1 MEACKSQTVVETREN
16 RPVGFSDAV
25 YFVVSLSSVLVSIP
39 RVRKV
44 WQRHSLLTYCLKI
57 SHDEVTIAAPVEFSL
72 SVIPMFDSR
81 RLQMSFN
88 VFDQFR
94 IYLPHHSKTR
104 ATKVV
109 INSVGAVGHWAYG
122 LRLRA
127 ASPLN
132 LRCWKTLPRPLA
144 DLSPFW
150 RLLRSTRLCMMTNS
164 RR

>member
-1 MEACKSQTVVETREN
+1 
-16 RPVGFSDAV
+16 
-25 YFVVSLSSVLVSIP
+25 
-39 RVRKV
+39 
-44 WQRHSLLTYCLKI
+44 
-57 SHDEVTIAAPVEFSL
+57 
-72 SVIPMFDSR
+72 
-81 RLQMSFN
+81 
-88 VFDQFR
+88 
-94 IYLPHHSKTR
+94 
-104 ATKVV
+104 
-109 INSVGAVGHWAYG
+109 VGAVGHWAYG